1 MSTRAT
7 YQFTGER
14 TPGLNHSMPTVT
26 VYIHHDGYPE
36 GAACYFW
43 NMHHATSY
51 DRAPLV
57 CFLRA
62 NERAELTESHE
73 AHADTEYRYTLRGSF
88 LSASHRRLSDES
100 RQFVGFFAGELHEF
114 VNKYGPGGVE
124 GFTPLRKI
132 SPVYDYSNAQA
143 HIYSRGQILAGLIK
157 AREEL
162 ASYRERFPMHTGN
175 IGGHE
180 STVRAWERT
189 LDSYNAQEPAPVVKA
204 GG

>member
-14 TPGLNHSMPTVT
+14 TPGLNHSTPTVT
-26 VYIHHDGYPE
+26 LYIHHDGYPE

-43 NMHHATSY
+43 NMHHATSR

-62 NERAELTESHE
+62 NECAELTESHE
-73 AHADTEYRYTLRGSF
+73 AHGDTEYRYTLRGSF
-88 LSASHRRLSDES
+88 LTASHRRLSDES

-114 VNKYGPGGVE
+114 LNKYGPAGVE
-124 GFTPLRKI
+124 GFTPLRVV
-132 SPVYDYSNAQA
+132 PVQYCEGYGDRTELVTRLQLTERITA
-143 HIYSRGQILAGLIK
+143 
-157 AREEL
+157 ARTEL
-162 ASYRERFPMHTGN
+162 ETYRERFPTHTGN

-180 STVRAWERT
+180 STLRMWERA
-189 LDSYNAQEPAPVVKA
+189 LVAYDAQEPAPA
-204 GG
+204 LASG